1 MYLATKV
8 MMTGGS
14 TDTLKHHLY
23 RFPHGKLVDARIV
36 THVRC
41 IDTRMKSQK
50 LNYVD
55 NAIPVICANSCGD
68 KISNFLIL
76 YVNAL

>member
-1 MYLATKV
+1 M
-8 MMTGGS
+8 
-14 TDTLKHHLY
+14 DTLKHHLY
-23 RFPHGKLVDARIV
+23 LLPHGKLVDAMIV

-55 NAIPVICANSCGD
+55 NAIPVI
-68 KISNFLIL
+68 LR
-76 YVNAL
+76 

>member
-36 THVRC
+36 THVRY

-50 LNYVD
+50 LTMQSSDFALTV
-55 NAIPVICANSCGD
+55 PVRR
-68 KISNFLIL
+68 
-76 YVNAL
+76 